1 MIKLKLNSCFLILFI
16 LSIISTDAN
25 CQTMNDFQLGLGLN
39 QSKTA
44 TSSFSP
50 FKETTKDNKNEID
63 LITSGL
69 FYIYKTVFSTQDI
82 SGCFF
87 HPSCSVYTIQSL
99 KKNGLILG
107 TMQSFDRLTR
117 CHGLSVRDYEI
128 DIKAMK
134 LKDPV
139 E

>member
-1 MIKLKLNSCFLILFI
+1 MGYS
-16 LSIISTDAN
+16 
-25 CQTMNDFQLGLGLN
+25 LN
-39 QSKTA
+39 QSKA
-44 TSSFSP
+44 PTSGFTP
-50 FKETTKDNKNEID
+50 FKESTENNKNEID

-82 SGCFF
+82 SSCFF

-128 DIKAMK
+128 DIKVMK
-134 LKDPV
+134 LKDPI